1 MRFSTQTCIHRTENA
16 RECVSLSSEKVCSIF
31 LFSTARNEE
40 LPRTPSNV
48 ETIENNEKDA
58 LTHDETLRAN
68 IAELKSILLYHV
80 DHVPLLRLRA
90 LDFNILRI
98 RQKMKI

>member
-16 RECVSLSSEKVCSIF
+16 RECVSLSSEKVCSFF

-58 LTHDETLRAN
+58 LTHDETLRAT
-68 IAELKSILLYHV
+68 IAELKSVLLVLYHI
-80 DHVPLLRLRA
+80 DHVSLLWRGA
-90 LDFNILRI
+90 VDFNILRI
-98 RQKMKI
+98 